1 MVSAMLSAITRAPA
15 GVNLT
20 FIVWGAWHGG
30 ILAIERYLKGSK
42 RAPMSTWIT
51 IPGTFLL
58 VMIGWVFFRSADMGE
73 ATRVLMGM
81 AGVNGFALSDALAFQ
96 ISGLEISALIGA
108 AIVTIA
114 GGWWAE
120 QQLKPTQPRVT
131 WGIYIIPALF
141 VISVMRM
148 MAQSYSP
155 FLYFQF

>member
-1 MVSAMLSAITRAPA
+1 
-15 GVNLT
+15 
-20 FIVWGAWHGG
+20 
-30 ILAIERYLKGSK
+30 
-42 RAPMSTWIT
+42 
-51 IPGTFLL
+51 
-58 VMIGWVFFRSADMGE
+58 
-73 ATRVLMGM
+73 
-81 AGVNGFALSDALAFQ
+81 VNGFALSDALAFQ

-120 QQLKPTQPRVT
+120 YQIGQQLKPTQPRVT